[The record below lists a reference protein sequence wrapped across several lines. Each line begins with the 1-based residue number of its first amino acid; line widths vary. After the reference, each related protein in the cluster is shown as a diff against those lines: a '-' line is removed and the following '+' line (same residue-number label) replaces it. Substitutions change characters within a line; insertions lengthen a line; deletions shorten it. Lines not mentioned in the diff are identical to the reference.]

1 MLKNSVL
8 CIRHALVFSAVFDL
22 SWRAS
27 ISPFSQCWYLSVVS
41 FNIFVTLILHIVAR
55 AKTQLN
61 NSIMLLC
68 LVLLLVI
75 CVSVAHPSKSHITH
89 SLTSNMQPVNIHS
102 RSRTTRREAVVPV
115 MSAAKKKNQK
125 LRSQT
130 VSSCITIHMQTP
142 PITSLASSSAGCT
155 TQWTIHD
162 TIFNLNKQHKY
173 FECIF
178 KLSLDKL
185 FIFSGN

>member
-115 MSAAKKKNQK
+115 MSAEKKKSEAEESDCLLLHHNTHADSSHN
-125 LRSQT
+125 LPSQQQCRLHNT
-130 VSSCITIHMQTP
+130 V
-142 PITSLASSSAGCT
+142 
-155 TQWTIHD
+155 D
-162 TIFNLNKQHKY
+162 NL
-173 FECIF
+173 
-178 KLSLDKL
+178 
-185 FIFSGN
+185 